1 MTQVSTVDLLAGRR
15 RAGAVVTNT
24 GFGTA
29 NAVVIFTRSTFAGM
43 LGNKTMRLKR
53 LKVRSNGVGGDTWV
67 HIGTGVGGAFVDAIP
82 ALRLVNNTTD
92 DYAEG
97 DLPDVEFNA
106 NITAY
111 PEAGAGGT
119 VDIQAEVEEIG

>member
-1 MTQVSTVDLLAGRR
+1 MVADLLAGRR
-15 RAGAVVTNT
+15 QVGAVVVNT

-29 NAVVIFTRSTFAGM
+29 NAVTIFTQSTFAGM
-43 LGNKTMRLKR
+43 LGHKTFKIKR
-53 LKVRSNGVGGDTWV
+53 LKVQSNAVGADTWV
-67 HIGTGVGGAFVDAIP
+67 HIGTGVGGTFVDAIP

-97 DLPDVEFNA
+97 DLPQVEFNA
-106 NITAY
+106 NMTAY

-119 VDIQAEVEEIG
+119 VNFQVEVEEIG